1 MSKQLRVI
9 VNGNPYEVEIKDF
22 TGATAELNVNGT
34 AYSIEIEEAGGTVD
48 QAIVKPVPTVSA
60 HVPAKAAP
68 TATPAAT
75 PSVTIA
81 AADSTDVISAPMPG
95 VILDIA
101 VKPGAKV
108 AAGDTICA
116 LEAMKMKNLIRSPR
130 EGTVASV
137 EVSEGQRVP
146 YGAAIIRFA

>member
-1 MSKQLRVI
+1 MNKQLRVI

-22 TGATAELNVNGT
+22 TGATAELSVNGT

-48 QAIVKPVPTVSA
+48 QAIVRPVPTVSA
-60 HVPAKAAP
+60 HLPAKAA
-68 TATPAAT
+68 PAAT
-75 PSVTIA
+75 PSVMIA
-81 AADSTDVISAPMPG
+81 TADSTDVISAPMPG

-108 AAGDTICA
+108 AVGDTICA

-146 YGAAIIRFA
+146 YGAVIIRFA